1 MEKTISMSD
10 VINMLNKIINEVNTF
25 ETISARKHDKFYS
38 FYFKVKKSDDKILS
52 IEVYENYFSVYCNN
66 YSVDFKHKLSDRDRL
81 TLDRIVLDIKDI
93 NEDRLV
99 KSFINFIP
107 TTIHD
112 LYNE

>member
-10 VINMLNKIINEVNTF
+10 VINMLNKIVGETNTF
-25 ETISARKHDKFYS
+25 ETTNAHKYDNYYS
-38 FYFKVKKSDDKILS
+38 FYFRIKNSDKTLG
-52 IEVYENYFSVYCNN
+52 IEVYKDYFSVYVNN
-66 YSVDFKHKLSDRDRL
+66 YSVDFTHKLSDRDKL

-93 NEDRLV
+93 NENRLV

-107 TTIHD
+107 VTIHD